1 MALILTSTTKKIF
14 KLHPR
19 QYGFKLTFFGV
30 NHAAN
35 IWLWP
40 RTWKEHFLKV
50 PRLTLHVSVFD
61 ASFHSRLLFTH
72 FVNLVRFHVE
82 PCIIEFFR
90 EKLKITTKRYS
101 YKILSFC
108 LRMEISP
115 FFYFGYSRF
124 RPYWKLFLH
133 IFITLFFIY
142 VFIVSFNLP
151 AEHAAML
158 WIDFVSGT
166 KISIDRSDCNLPLV
180 SA

>member
-1 MALILTSTTKKIF
+1 MALILTLTTKKIF

-40 RTWKEHFLKV
+40 RTWKEHFLKI

-82 PCIIEFFR
+82 PCFIEFFR

-115 FFYFGYSRF
+115 FFTSVTAGFGLTESSSSIFSSLCSSFTFSSSVSTCLPNTLRCF
-124 RPYWKLFLH
+124 ELISFLEQKL
-133 IFITLFFIY
+133 
-142 VFIVSFNLP
+142 
-151 AEHAAML
+151 A
-158 WIDFVSGT
+158 
-166 KISIDRSDCNLPLV
+166 
-180 SA
+180 